1 VWTRSGMTVTDIS
14 DSEMGTLQNGSIINY
29 HLGDLRRQIMYKRKS
44 KPDLMFLLTVF
55 VCLGVLVTATVSA
68 SEAEQQGWAMTV
80 SSETNCP
87 QTISAWQRCAGWQAV
102 TPSQESGIQRAA
114 ISFSHEKRADLGIV
128 WYYSQDFSR
137 NDNNISNIQ
146 KFDFSTVAG
155 SDRRSNGQFG
165 LAVRQQYRHF
175 GFSVGLE
182 SEQVLPLNND
192 VTLFLGVSNRW

>member
-1 VWTRSGMTVTDIS
+1 
-14 DSEMGTLQNGSIINY
+14 
-29 HLGDLRRQIMYKRKS
+29 MYKRKS

-114 ISFSHEKRADLGIV
+114 ISFSHDNRPDLGIV
-128 WYYSQDFSR
+128 WYYSQDR
-137 NDNNISNIQ
+137 TINNNNINGIQ
-146 KFDFSTVAG
+146 KQGISTVA
-155 SDRRSNGQFG
+155 SLDQRSNGQFG

-182 SEQVLPLNND
+182 SEQALPLNNEI
-192 VTLFLGVSNRW
+192 TLFLGVSNRW

>member
-1 VWTRSGMTVTDIS
+1 
-14 DSEMGTLQNGSIINY
+14 
-29 HLGDLRRQIMYKRKS
+29 MYKRKS

-80 SSETNCP
+80 SSERNCP
-87 QTISAWQRCAGWQAV
+87 QTISAWQNCAGWQGV
-102 TPSQESGIQRAA
+102 NTPEQSSLQRAA
-114 ISFSHEKRADLGIV
+114 ISFSHEKRPELGIV
-128 WYYSQDFSR
+128 WYYSQDLSR
-137 NDNNISNIQ
+137 NNNNISNIQ
-146 KFDFSTVAG
+146 KFDFSTVADL
-155 SDRRSNGQFG
+155 DRRPNGQFG

-182 SEQVLPLNND
+182 SEQALPLNNE